1 MRNSLE
7 RAPTEWHARETY
19 KYNNSPADRA
29 WKFTLWKAFLKRRFD
44 NSLKCC
50 WVNVDWGVGI
60 ISKTVELGSSI
71 KNENPF
77 YEYEKFANNRKEYL
91 NLISF
96 EKFKTFFE

>member
-1 MRNSLE
+1 MACKGNL
-7 RAPTEWHARETY
+7 